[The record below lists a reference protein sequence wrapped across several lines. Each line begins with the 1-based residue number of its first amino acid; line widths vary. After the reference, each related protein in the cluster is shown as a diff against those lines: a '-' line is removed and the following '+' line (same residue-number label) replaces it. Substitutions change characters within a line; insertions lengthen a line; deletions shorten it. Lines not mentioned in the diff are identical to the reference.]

1 MPPRNPVLEPRSPAN
16 LQEVVSSSL
25 HKALGQVTATF
36 RFVSGST
43 ILFTAAFTFSGTF
56 AYVAYRDW
64 RRDRVMMERFS
75 KGIHTD
81 KFYMSLFCFPGAYL
95 GGGGA
100 GADTGFFLGA
110 RPPPLRLSAI
120 FFLYSNPQMLIC
132 PCPKFHCRIQ
142 ST

>member
-75 KGIHTD
+75 KGIH
-81 KFYMSLFCFPGAYL
+81 KFYVLVLFSRCVSRGGQARIQGVFLVL
-95 GGGGA
+95 G
-100 GADTGFFLGA
+100 
-110 RPPPLRLSAI
+110 PPLRLSAI